1 MHIRERRPKLS
12 ATLFVCAL
20 LLLTACGTMQVDAEP
35 IPLQDDQPPA
45 ALIQDEPTEIP
56 AEQVPS
62 MDMHTSEDV
71 QQYHE
76 TPGTTVDPLLEF
88 EAQLIQAVE
97 AHNFD
102 LMQSLM
108 GDPFGL
114 AGWGSE
120 GWAYNPDKAIE
131 QFRVNYLGADN
142 MIRFQDAPDLSR
154 QLNDRDILSVW
165 NPAVNPVSALFSAG
179 WGSDGK
185 AEAFLIIAQRPDGT
199 FYWEGILIALSG
211 FVDSGTTQPVIEPSV
226 TISPLGGP
234 SGTLVQVVA
243 SGFPPY
249 APVSVGVGPENSEFG
264 EIARGTTDA
273 NGAFGTQVSVQGAP
287 DTNLIFAVSVEG
299 QSGISSPDL
308 FHITDAI
315 GTGTV
320 LETDAKYVMVFP
332 DMAPIYSGPGDTYPQ
347 IGGIFGGMAGTVTG
361 VSVDGQWWRVM
372 CPDDTVGS
380 CWISADPSVTE
391 PTTPVEFWP

>member
-1 MHIRERRPKLS
+1 MHIRQRRLNLC
-12 ATLFVCAL
+12 AILFVSTL
-20 LLLTACGTMQVDAEP
+20 LLLTACGTMKVDAEP
-35 IPLQDDQPPA
+35 IP
-45 ALIQDEPTEIP
+45 
-56 AEQVPS
+56 
-62 MDMHTSEDV
+62 EDV

-76 TPGTTVDPLLEF
+76 TSGTTVDPLLEF
-88 EAQLIQAVE
+88 EAQLMQAVE
-97 AHNFD
+97 THNFD

-120 GWAYNPDKAIE
+120 GWAYSPDKAIE
-131 QFRVNYLGADN
+131 QFRVNCLGADN
-142 MIRFQDAPDLSR
+142 TIRFQDAPDLSY

-165 NPAVNPVSALFSAG
+165 DPAVNPVSALFSAG

-199 FYWEGILIALSG
+199 FYWEGILMALSG
-211 FVDSGTTQPVIEPSV
+211 FEESGVTQPVPD
-226 TISPLGGP
+226 T
-234 SGTLVQVVA
+234 
-243 SGFPPY
+243 
-249 APVSVGVGPENSEFG
+249 
-264 EIARGTTDA
+264 
-273 NGAFGTQVSVQGAP
+273 NGAFTIKVPAQGAP
-287 DTNLIFAVSVEG
+287 GMNLVFAVSVEG
-299 QSGISSPDL
+299 QPGVSSPDQ

-320 LETDAKYVMVFP
+320 LETDVKYVMVFP
-332 DMAPIYSGPGDTYPQ
+332 DIAPMYSGPGDTYPQ
-347 IGGIFGGMAGTVTG
+347 IGGIFGGMAGSVTG

-391 PTTPVEFWP
+391 PTTPVGF

>member
-1 MHIRERRPKLS
+1 MYIRQRRLDLS
-12 ATLFVCAL
+12 AILLASAL
-20 LLLTACGTMQVDAEP
+20 LLLTGCGTMQVDAEP
-35 IPLQDDQPPA
+35 MPLQDDQPLTE
-45 ALIQDEPTEIP
+45 LIQDEPTEIL

-62 MDMHTSEDV
+62 MDVHTSEDV
-71 QQYHE
+71 QQYDE
-76 TPGTTVDPLLEF
+76 APVTTIDPLLEF
-88 EAQLIQAVE
+88 EAQLMQAVE
-97 AHNFD
+97 RHDFD

-120 GWAYNPDKAIE
+120 GWAYTPDQAIE

-142 MIRFQDAPDLSR
+142 TIRFQNAPDLSQ

-199 FYWEGILIALSG
+199 IYWEGTLMALSG
-211 FVDSGTTQPVIEPSV
+211 FEESSVTQPVVEPSV
-226 TISPLGGP
+226 TLSPLSGP
-234 SGTLVQVVA
+234 SGTMVQVIA
-243 SGFPPY
+243 SGFPPN
-249 APVSVGVGPENSEFG
+249 APATIWIGPANSEFG
-264 EIARGTTDA
+264 EVGSGTTDA
-273 NGAFGTQVSVQGAP
+273 NGALTIGVPAQGAP
-287 DTNLIFAVSVEG
+287 GMSLVFAVSVEG
-299 QSGISSPDL
+299 QAGVSSPDQ
-308 FHITDAI
+308 FHITAAI

-320 LETDAKYVMVFP
+320 LETDVRYVMVFP
-332 DMAPIYSGPGDTYPQ
+332 DVAPMVSGPGDTYPQ

-361 VSVDGQWWRVM
+361 VSVNGRWWRVM

-380 CWISADPSVTE
+380 CWISADPDVTR
-391 PTTPVEFWP
+391 PTTRPGF